1 MHMLAKLIAD
11 LPRRHEKEQVQTLL
25 LKENEWSKV
34 VPPLPPPFPLPTISP
49 SLGQSPWF
57 GSREWLHPHVPLLPL
72 PPPPPPP
79 PPPQTQQIG
88 ELCPIVE
95 NAAKVSSMHPPS
107 TSQSP
112 GESLNLSSKQLQ
124 TEDLA
129 ASPNP
134 VSSSFASN
142 SFTLPHSIDRLL
154 ADSPPPPPPS
164 PPPPPLDPSS
174 PSPSMFSFDL
184 WMRNLLAL
192 RNPLLNSSASLQPP
206 PPPPPVPPPQ
216 PSQPSVQGPSTKSHT
231 IRRREGRMTYECSVC
246 GKTFGQL
253 SNLKV
258 HLRVHTGERPFT
270 CSICGKGFTQLAHL
284 QKHHLVHTGERPH
297 ECQIC
302 RKRFSST
309 SNLKT
314 HQRLHSGEK
323 PFSCKLCPARFT
335 QFVHLKLHRRL
346 HTDGEANVF
355 GCPGCQKKYVTP
367 NGLKAHWRTAGGRG
381 CCISTEE
388 KQKQEDFKNRVEI
401 RHNAMG

>member
-1 MHMLAKLIAD
+1 MNGD
-11 LPRRHEKEQVQTLL
+11 
-25 LKENEWSKV
+25 S
-34 VPPLPPPFPLPTISP
+34 
-49 SLGQSPWF
+49 
-57 GSREWLHPHVPLLPL
+57 
-72 PPPPPPP
+72 PPPPP
-79 PPPQTQQIG
+79 PPPQTQQISD
-88 ELCPIVE
+88 LCSVME
-95 NAAKVSSMHPPS
+95 NAAKVSSLHPPS
-107 TSQSP
+107 VQQSS
-112 GESLNLSSKQLQ
+112 GESLNLSSKQSQ

-134 VSSSFASN
+134 VSSSFTPNTS
-142 SFTLPHSIDRLL
+142 TLSHSIDRLL
-154 ADSPPPPPPS
+154 ADSPPPPPPPS
-164 PPPPPLDPSS
+164 PPPPPLEPN
-174 PSPSMFSFDL
+174 PPNPSMFSFDL

-192 RNPLLNSSASLQPP
+192 RNPLLASPASLQPPP

-216 PSQPSVQGPSTKSHT
+216 PSQPPVQASSAKSHT
-231 IRRREGRMTYECSVC
+231 FRRREGRMTYECSVC

-346 HTDGEANVF
+346 HADGEAKVF

-367 NGLKAHWRTAGGRG
+367 NGLKAHWRTAGGKG
-381 CCISTEE
+381 CCMSTEE
-388 KQKQEDFKNRVEI
+388 KQKQKEDF
-401 RHNAMG
+401 